1 LVICVALS
9 LYSWLVPCMIKLL
22 SLNQFRKI
30 LVKYFKRLVS
40 NVEKV
45 LEEIVK
51 IFRVTNFEILFAEN
65 ALLKML

>member
-1 LVICVALS
+1 
-9 LYSWLVPCMIKLL
+9 
-22 SLNQFRKI
+22 
-30 LVKYFKRLVS
+30 VKYFKRLVS